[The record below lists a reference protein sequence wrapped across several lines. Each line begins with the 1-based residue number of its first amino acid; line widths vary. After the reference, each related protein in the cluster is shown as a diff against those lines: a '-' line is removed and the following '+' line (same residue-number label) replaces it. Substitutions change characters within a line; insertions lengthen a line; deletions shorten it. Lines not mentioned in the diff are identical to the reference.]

1 TSTDSISSDLNDLS
15 LNNTSTS
22 PASSPPSSSKVNR
35 LPQSGPITVFKSI
48 RLTDQLCMGGFTY
61 QVKDTLKDEI
71 RWTCKERRNKKSP
84 CRKAIN
90 TTKNSGTEQN
100 PSYSFVSSNSMA
112 HNHPPD
118 EDSQVVSTF
127 KSKLKQVGQA
137 NRSAPPTKLYNH
149 LATEMKLSDKQMGM
163 LTRSDTL

>member
-1 TSTDSISSDLNDLS
+1 VPEPN
-15 LNNTSTS
+15 
-22 PASSPPSSSKVNR
+22 A
-35 LPQSGPITVFKSI
+35 ITVVKSI
-48 RLTDQLCMGGFTY
+48 RLTDQLCMGGYTY
-61 QVKDTLKDEI
+61 QVKNIRKHKI

-84 CRKAIN
+84 CRTAIN

-100 PSYSFVSSNSMA
+100 PTYSFLSSNSMA

-127 KSKLKQVGQA
+127 KFKLKQVGQA
-137 NRSAPPTKLYNH
+137 NRSAPPTKLYNK

-163 LTRSDTL
+163 LTRSEILSKCSRYFCLTIL